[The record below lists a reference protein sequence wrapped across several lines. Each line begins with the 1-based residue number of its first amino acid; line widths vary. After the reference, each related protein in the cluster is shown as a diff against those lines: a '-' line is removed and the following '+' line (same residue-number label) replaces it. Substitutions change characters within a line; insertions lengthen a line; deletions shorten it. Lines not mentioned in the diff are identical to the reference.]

1 MTPFLFFSDHRDAL
15 ADAVR
20 EGRRRE
26 FGKFAAFA
34 DPARREIIP
43 DPNAASTFESSVPR
57 PDPQRGA
64 ARVDLYRRLLALRHA
79 EIVPRLKGAC
89 AIEASALGA
98 AAVLASWRMGDG
110 AILTIAANLGGAPVR
125 LDPPQARALFESA
138 TGAAAGAQNGSLV
151 ARSTVA
157 FLETAA

>member
-1 MTPFLFFSDHRDAL
+1 M
-15 ADAVR
+15 R

-34 DPARREIIP
+34 DPAQREIIP

-57 PDPQRGA
+57 PDPQRGE
-64 ARVDLYRRLLALRHA
+64 ARVDLYRRLLELRHA
-79 EIVPRLKGAC
+79 EIVPRLKGAR

-110 AILTIAANLGGAPVR
+110 ATLRLLANLSNTALAGGP
-125 LDPPQARALFESA
+125 D
-138 TGAAAGAQNGSLV
+138 
-151 ARSTVA
+151 
-157 FLETAA
+157 ETAGTAIWGGEPGNQLPPWSVFWSLGAR